1 MEPTTLAADWITIG
15 TGFGTDLKTLI
26 FTILIPVLCGI
37 FIVVVGLKT
46 RAPGP
51 TLMAVIFAGIVLGLS
66 LSIDTIGETTSDTVD
81 QYNDGGG
88 GDFVQGD
95 Q

>member
-15 TGFGTDLKTLI
+15 TGFGSDLKTLI